1 MFPLW
6 LQVTLGL
13 SAPLIA
19 LFGAYI
25 SYRQWQLG
33 AYKLKHDL
41 YERRWAI
48 YAAAHDAIA
57 TSVNGPE
64 GERYSAYQKLRVRTL
79 SAQFL
84 FPQHICEYLDR
95 LIDEI
100 LKLNNLEIEIKKN
113 NTLDLRDKHK
123 EIYTWLELQPK
134 VLVGMLKKYLDLS
147 I

>member
-1 MFPLW
+1 MIPDW
-6 LQVTLGL
+6 LQLTLGI

-57 TSVNGPE
+57 TSLNGPNDE
-64 GERYSAYQKLRVRTL
+64 KHNAYQKLRVRTL

-84 FPQHICEYLDR
+84 FPEHICKYLDQ
-95 LIDEI
+95 LIEEI
-100 LKLNNLEIEIKKN
+100 LRLNKVEGELKKN
-113 NTLDLRDKHK
+113 NTSDLREEHEKL
-123 EIYTWLELQPK
+123 YGWLELQPK
-134 VLVGMLKKYLDLS
+134 VLVGILKKYLDLS

>member
-1 MFPLW
+1 MVPDW
-6 LQVTLGL
+6 LQLIVGV

-19 LFGAYI
+19 IFAAYI

-57 TSVNGPE
+57 TSVNGSND
-64 GERYSAYQKLRVRTL
+64 ERHSAFQKLRVRAL

-84 FPQHICEYLDR
+84 FPQLICEYLDK
-95 LIDEI
+95 LIEEI
-100 LKLNNLEIEIKKN
+100 LRLNKLEIEIKKN
-113 NTLDLRDKHK
+113 STPDLRDEHQQL
-123 EIYTWLELQPK
+123 YVWLELQPK

>member
-1 MFPLW
+1 MIPDW
-6 LQVTLGL
+6 LQLILGV

-19 LFGAYI
+19 IFAAYI

-57 TSVNGPE
+57 TSVNGSND
-64 GERYSAYQKLRVRTL
+64 ERHSAFQKLRVRTL

-84 FPQHICEYLDR
+84 FPQHICEYLDK
-95 LIDEI
+95 LIEEI
-100 LKLNNLEIEIKKN
+100 LRLNKLEIEIKKN
-113 NTLDLRDKHK
+113 STPDLRDEHQQL
-123 EIYTWLELQPK
+123 YLWLELQPK

>member
-1 MFPLW
+1 MIPLW

-48 YAAAHDAIA
+48 YASAHDAIA
-57 TSVNGPE
+57 ASVNGSE
-64 GERYSAYQKLRVRTL
+64 GERFGPYQKLRVKTL
-79 SAQFL
+79 IAQFL
-84 FPQHICEYLDR
+84 FPQHICEYLDK

-100 LKLNNLEIEIKKN
+100 LKFNNLEIEIKKN
-113 NTLDLRDKHK
+113 NTLDLRDRHN
-123 EIYTWLELQPK
+123 EIYAWLELQPK